1 MKIRLESA
9 RHEPVVWQESLS
21 IPLEELGLGDEV
33 EVTPVEVSGSLSFDA
48 PNYFLDARLAFAV
61 TVACDRCT
69 APVRQEI
76 DCRLAALV
84 APPSGRKGK
93 EPGGG
98 ERELKEDELGLLEV
112 AGDTLDTRPLVAEQ
126 VLLELPTHPLCR
138 EDCAGLCPTCGAD
151 RNLGP
156 CGCRQEPVDPRWA
169 GLTALRDRQDD
180 RA

>member
-1 MKIRLESA
+1 LKIRLDSA
-9 RHEPVVWQESLS
+9 RHEPLAWQETLS
-21 IPLEELGLGDEV
+21 ISPEELGLAGEV
-33 EVTPVEVSGSLSFDA
+33 EVSPVEVQGSLSFDA
-48 PNYFLDARLAFAV
+48 PNYLLDARLHFAV

-69 APVRQEI
+69 APVHQEVG
-76 DCRLAALV
+76 CRLSALV
-84 APPSGRKGK
+84 APASGRK

-98 ERELKEDELGLLEV
+98 ERELKEDELGVLEI
-112 AGDTLDTRPLVAEQ
+112 AGDTLDTRPLVMEQ

-156 CGCRQEPVDPRWA
+156 CSCRQQPVDPRWA
-169 GLTALRDRQDD
+169 GLAVLRDRQDG

>member
-9 RHEPVVWQESLS
+9 RHEPLAWQETLS
-21 IPLEELGLGDEV
+21 VSAEELGLVDEV
-33 EVTPVEVSGSLSFDA
+33 EVTPVEMRGSLSFDA
-48 PNYFLDARLAFAV
+48 PNYLLDATLAFAV
-61 TVACDRCT
+61 KVPCDRCT

-76 DCRLAALV
+76 DCRLSALV
-84 APPSGRKGK
+84 APASGRK
-93 EPGGG
+93 EAGGG
-98 ERELKEDELGLLEV
+98 ERELKEDELGVLEI

-151 RNLGP
+151 LNLGP
-156 CGCRQEPVDPRWA
+156 CGCRHEPVDPRWA
-169 GLTALRDRQDD
+169 GLAALRDRQDD